1 MMESNTNSRW
11 ESLDILRGLCIIG
24 MLLNLNPGAWEHE
37 YSWLVHAKWEG
48 GTLIDM
54 VAPAFLFCIG
64 ASIPLSFQ
72 NRIKKGFSRATIA
85 RHILLR
91 SFLLVIIGIF
101 LNAYPVFDW
110 AHVRIPGVLQRIGI
124 SFGLVGL
131 FTLFIS
137 RQNGNSLR
145 FSAKHIAAAA
155 LFILVSYWV
164 LLYFIP
170 VPGFGAQRFDPVG
183 SWPSYIDRAVFGIPH
198 MFTYWPVD
206 GKVVFDPD
214 GLLSVYP
221 VCATVLLGVLTGMV
235 YQQNRLK
242 RPALTAFLT
251 GAALIA
257 AALLLQ
263 CICPIIKNIWTGTF
277 VLFSGGFAMV
287 VLAGITVL
295 LKRAKAG
302 PVFFPAKVYGANPM
316 LAYLLCWLLM
326 PLLDW
331 AWIPTADGFT
341 NIRYGSQSLLRTFT
355 NEQFASFLFSIVYL
369 ALIFGILLVC
379 YRKRWILKL

>member
-1 MMESNTNSRW
+1 MTTNTNSRW
-11 ESLDILRGLCIIG
+11 ESLDILRGLSIIG

-54 VAPAFLFCIG
+54 VAPSFLFCIG
-64 ASIPLSFQ
+64 ASIPLSSQ
-72 NRIKKGFSRATIA
+72 NRIKKGFSKAAIA
-85 RHILLR
+85 KHILLR
-91 SFLLVIIGIF
+91 SLLLVVIGVF

-110 AHVRIPGVLQRIGI
+110 AHVRGPGVLQRIGLC
-124 SFGLVGL
+124 FGLVGL
-131 FTLFIS
+131 FTLFTS
-137 RQNGNSLR
+137 RQNGNSLS
-145 FSAKHIAAAA
+145 FSPKLITATA
-155 LFILVSYWV
+155 LFILISYWI

-170 VPGFGAQRFDPVG
+170 VPGFGAPRFDPVG
-183 SWPSYIDRAVFGIPH
+183 SWPSYIDRAVFGIDH

-214 GLLSVYP
+214 GLVSVYP
-221 VCATVLLGVLTGMV
+221 VCATVLLGVLTGV
-235 YQQNRLK
+235 AYHQNRLK

-251 GAALIA
+251 GVAFIV
-257 AALLLQ
+257 AALLLHG
-263 CICPIIKNIWTGTF
+263 ICPIIKNIWTSTF
-277 VLFSGGFAMV
+277 VLFSGGFSLV
-287 VLAGITVL
+287 VLSGITVL
-295 LKRAKAG
+295 LKRANAG

-331 AWIPTADGFT
+331 AWIPTANGFT
-341 NIRYGSQSLLRTFT
+341 NIRYGSHAFLRTFT
-355 NEQFASFLFSIVYL
+355 NDRFASFLFSIVYL
-369 ALIFGILLVC
+369 SLIFGILLIC